1 MKAVRAKKFLG
12 QHFLINEEIA
22 KRITDLISH
31 NYNINILE
39 IGPGMGV
46 LTKYL
51 HEKDVNL
58 KLVEIDRESV
68 LYLKNK
74 IPQLKDNI
82 FEEDFLKIDL
92 NKVYSKN
99 LSIIGNF
106 PYNISSQILFK
117 VYENYEKVDT
127 IVGMFQKEV
136 AERVT
141 SQIGRKKGILS
152 VLLQTFYD
160 IEYCFSVDEDQF
172 FPPPKVKSAVIRL
185 VRNKRKKLDVD
196 LRSYKMIIKAAYNQ
210 RRKTINNALKS
221 FNLKKDDKIKHLLN
235 LRAENLSV
243 NDFISIT
250 SNIQ

>member
-1 MKAVRAKKFLG
+1 MKAVRAKKKLG

-22 KRITDLISH
+22 RKITDLIS
-31 NYNINILE
+31 NNNKNILE

-51 HEKDVNL
+51 HEKDINL
-58 KLVEIDRESV
+58 KLIEIDRESV

-82 FEEDFLKIDL
+82 FEQDFLKTNL
-92 NKVYSKN
+92 NEIYSKN
-99 LSIIGNF
+99 LSVIGNF

-127 IVGMFQKEV
+127 VVGMFQKEV

-160 IEYCFSVDEDQF
+160 IEYCFTVDENQF
-172 FPPPKVKSAVIRL
+172 SPRPKVKSGVIRL
-185 VRNKRKKLDVD
+185 IRNKRKKLDVD
-196 LRSYKMIIKAAYNQ
+196 LKSYKIIIKAAYNQ

-243 NDFISIT
+243 DDFITIT